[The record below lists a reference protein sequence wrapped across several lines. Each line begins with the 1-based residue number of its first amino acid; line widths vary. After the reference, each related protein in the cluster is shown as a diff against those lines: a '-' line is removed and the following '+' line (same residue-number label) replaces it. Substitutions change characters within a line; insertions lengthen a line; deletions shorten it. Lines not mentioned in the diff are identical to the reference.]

1 MINTINLVDIGSI
14 SSMNDLKEY
23 NIDEPYFYNN
33 YLFHYLIITNNL
45 KGLKLTKFPIYKLDE
60 DGYNGFM
67 LAAKYNYYDILEY
80 LMTEYNKYISYTN
93 KLNENFLH
101 FLDPIINEYDDFIL
115 KNKNKLKKMF
125 YVYSDDNICPLDLL
139 FTRGKFKTIKTMID
153 EMNFNYNNYMKTP
166 NFFNL
171 ILNENLS
178 SKEIV
183 QIFQSLFKK
192 DKYIFS
198 YVDKEGNNILFPIV
212 MKDNMKLLKYMNEL
226 NKDNDVIMFDYYTP
240 INTYHIFK
248 VAYNKGILTNN
259 FTMARYILDNII
271 DDHNFNETD
280 NYGNNLTQFV
290 LTSRLKKNDGDKYI
304 ENKILSKY
312 SDWNKMNIN
321 NETPLDYLI
330 KLNSDKYSKYIKNV
344 TLEKKP
350 KRIPKKWKGV
360 FKGIKIENN
369 NKKDIDMI
377 NSKYSH
383 GNTFK
388 AHFTDVAIFVKY
400 LQDKYD
406 KLYLPIYSG
415 KYNNN
420 IDEDIIL
427 PDSSLEEYNNYPWL
441 IIWNNKDN
449 YFIHPKLNELMKKH
463 KKNYDYGAVIL
474 SLRLPNDGL
483 HATALLYDFKRNMIE
498 RYDPYGNTKLL
509 DDDLD
514 NILKNKLAKPT
525 RMKYCDTSCYFPVA
539 GFQTLSDENNIFNQ
553 KMGDFGGFCLAW
565 TLWYIEHRNMNK
577 DVEPRTL
584 VRKTLNRFMGMK
596 IKPIEYIRNYANYI
610 NKYRIKFLK
619 DIGVPENI
627 TSNEILPDKYYDLL
641 VEELKRIYK

>member
-1 MINTINLVDIGSI
+1 MTNKINLVKIGSI
-14 SSMNDLKEY
+14 TSLNDLKEY
-23 NIDEPYFYNN
+23 NINEPYFYNN

-45 KGLKLTKFPIYKLDE
+45 KGLKLTTFPIYKLDE
-60 DGYNGFM
+60 EGYNGFM
-67 LAAKYNYYDILEY
+67 LAAKYNYYDILYY
-80 LMTEYNKYISYTN
+80 LMDNYSKYINYTN
-93 KLNENFLH
+93 KSNDNFLH
-101 FLDPIINEYDDFIL
+101 FLDPYEKDYTEFIL
-115 KNKNKLKKMF
+115 KYKKSLKKL
-125 YVYSDDNICPLDLL
+125 YYQYNDESISPLDLL
-139 FTRGKFKTIKTMID
+139 FTRGSFKTILIIIND
-153 EMNFNYNNYMKTP
+153 INFDYNNYIKTP
-166 NFFNL
+166 NYFNL
-171 ILNENLS
+171 LLNESLS

-192 DKYIFS
+192 DKNIFS
-198 YVDKEGNNILFPIV
+198 YVDREGNNILFPIV
-212 MKDNMKLLKYMNEL
+212 MKDNIKLLKYMNEL
-226 NKDNDVIMFDYYTP
+226 NKNNDVIMFDYYTP

-248 VAYNKGILTNN
+248 VAYNKGILTND
-259 FTMARYILDNII
+259 FTMAKYIIDNII
-271 DDHNFNETD
+271 DEHNFNETD
-280 NYGNNLTQFV
+280 KNGNNLAHFI
-290 LTSRLKKNDGDKYI
+290 LRNRINNKDGDEYI
-304 ENKILSKY
+304 EDKILSNY
-312 SDWNKMNIN
+312 TDWNKMNID

-330 KLNSDKYSKYIKNV
+330 KLNTKKYSKYIENV

-350 KRIPKKWKGV
+350 KKIPKKWKGV
-360 FKGIKIENN
+360 FKGIKIKENE
-369 NKKDIDMI
+369 KKDINII

-400 LQDKYD
+400 LMDKHD
-406 KLYLPIYSG
+406 KLYIPIYSG
-415 KYNNN
+415 NYNNN

-449 YFIHPKLNELMKKH
+449 YFIHPKLNTLMKKN
-463 KKNYDYGAVIL
+463 KKKYDYGAVIL

-509 DDDLD
+509 DNDLD
-514 NILKNKLAKPT
+514 EILKKKLADPIK
-525 RMKYCDTSCYFPVA
+525 MKYCDTSCYFPVA
-539 GFQTLSDENNIFNQ
+539 GFQTLSDENNIFHQ

-565 TLWYIEHRNMNK
+565 TLWYIEHKNMNK
-577 DVEPRTL
+577 DIEPRQL

-627 TSNEILPDKYYDLL
+627 ASNEMLPDNYYDLL
-641 VEELKRIYK
+641 INELKNIYK